1 MAIIRVTDFGGEAP
15 RVEQRDLPAGGATVN
30 NNLLATSS
38 DFRPLRSPLSVATAS
53 DFASTVTNA
62 KSLFRRMRGSDGQLR
77 TGSSDGWYANALDL
91 NFVRFP
97 SADNATE
104 RTAVSFNDGSV
115 APRASDIT
123 NEASPWPSR
132 PLGAPKPATPIVT
145 LNATKQFTLANARE
159 WQDTIYLPQIKA
171 AFDSFLVETQ
181 DGARI
186 NGGATVAGITSVPSP
201 YVVTSYPTSQ
211 RGKTE
216 PWNVLLAVNPTT
228 AALTKLDDQR
238 LGGILNG
245 GYIWLGLNA
254 LPFWGRI
261 TNTSGFT
268 TAIGDILNPRYS
280 DGTKLWSGAML
291 TAVSNGLMAFFDAT
305 AADIMPL
312 RSELDQAFVEFNASA
327 YYAAHSFDSA
337 PAASGTEPMLT
348 DATYSGWV
356 KGTIVAG
363 FNGDTYISP
372 NAKYTQWEND
382 HAAWAANN
390 LAYTTFKEKAD
401 AENLKRVSAMVAAQA
416 KAADA
421 ATRIEALYRT
431 KRDGL
436 MDTLKAKTEI
446 LGLVKS
452 ETNPNGIIDV
462 DADQVIE
469 DRFYVLTWVDDWGQE
484 SAPCDAT
491 SQLTMDQ
498 NDTATITMPT
508 VPSGRSIV
516 KYRVYRSVAGTDQAA
531 FMFVA
536 EVLTSATTTRTIGGV
551 TTTVNGYTDAR
562 LSSDLREG
570 TLKTTGWDE
579 PPVRTATAG
588 IANTNPYLRGLAGGP
603 GGVVAGF
610 IDNLFCACEP
620 YYPYAWP
627 AKYQQ
632 PLLFP
637 IVCVLPFG
645 TSWFVGTKANPY
657 ILYGDSPA
665 NYVPQKLNDAQ
676 ACVSARGAVA
686 AMGGVFYP
694 SPDGYCFASQNGVE
708 VVTQGLFSQED
719 WKKLAPESI
728 FAVVQDSVLYFWYT
742 GNGGG
747 CYGLDMV
754 AKKLTRHDIP
764 ATAVYQDVVTDAA
777 YVANDGE
784 VFRLFAGDRATGRFV
799 SGEMVLQ
806 SAAPFA
812 WLKIVGEQTP
822 DAPVTFKW
830 WARDVPT
837 ANNATPALTLRRTA
851 TVSNILPVRLPA
863 GRYMEHM
870 IEISSQ
876 ARVTDVLM
884 ASSTEEVDQT

>member
-1 MAIIRVTDFGGEAP
+1 MALIRITDFGGEAP

-30 NNLLATSS
+30 SNLLATSS
-38 DFRPLRSPLSVATAS
+38 DFRPLKAPLPVATAS
-53 DFASTVTNA
+53 DFVSTVTNA
-62 KSLFRRMRGSDGQLR
+62 KSLFRRMRGADGQLR
-77 TGSSDGWYANALDL
+77 TGPSDGWYASALDL
-91 NFVRFP
+91 NFVRYP

-104 RTAVSFNDGSV
+104 RTAVSFNDGSE
-115 APRASDIT
+115 APRASDIS

-132 PLGAPKPATPIVT
+132 PLGVPKPATPIVT

-186 NGGATVAGITSVPSP
+186 AGTTTVAGLTSVPSP
-201 YVVTSYPTSQ
+201 YQIPSYPTSQ
-211 RGKTE
+211 RGKDE
-216 PWNVLLAVNPTT
+216 PWNLLIAVPQAT
-228 AALTKLDDQR
+228 ASLTKLDDQR
-238 LGGILNG
+238 IGGIVDG
-245 GYIWLGLNA
+245 GYVWLAIAA
-254 LPFWGRI
+254 LPFYGRI
-261 TNTSGFT
+261 VDTAGFT
-268 TAIGDILNPRYS
+268 AAIGNILNPRYS
-280 DGTKLWSGAML
+280 DGTKLWSGAQL
-291 TAVSNGLMAFFDAT
+291 AAVSAGLRAFFDPSDSEAM
-305 AADIMPL
+305 AL
-312 RSELDQAFVEFNASA
+312 RSELTQAYTEFNAA
-327 YYAAHSFDSA
+327 TYYALTSFTGA
-337 PAASGTEPMLT
+337 PAAVGVEPMLT
-348 DATYSGWV
+348 DAAYSGWV
-356 KGTIVAG
+356 KGSITAG
-363 FNGDTYISP
+363 FNGDSYVSP

-382 HAAWAANN
+382 HAAWEANN
-390 LAYTTFKEKAD
+390 LAYATFKEKAD
-401 AENLKRVSAMVAAQA
+401 TENLKRVSAIVAAQA
-416 KAADA
+416 KAQDVV
-421 ATRIEALYRT
+421 TRIETLYRS

-436 MDTLKAKTEI
+436 MEKLKTNTEI

-452 ETNPNGIIDV
+452 ETNPSGIIAV

-484 SAPCDAT
+484 SAPCDPT
-491 SQLTMDQ
+491 SQMTMDQ

-508 VPSGRSIV
+508 VPSGRSV
-516 KYRVYRSVAGTDQAA
+516 TKYRIYRSVAGTEQAA

-536 EVLTSATTTRTIGGV
+536 EVATSATTPRTIGGV
-551 TTTVNGYTDAR
+551 TTTVNGYTDAK
-562 LSSDLREG
+562 LSSDLKQG
-570 TLKTTGWDE
+570 TLKTIGWDE
-579 PPVRTATAG
+579 PPVRASTAG
-588 IANTNPYLRGLAGGP
+588 ITNTNPYLRGLAGGP

-657 ILYGDSPA
+657 VLYGDSPA
-665 NYVPQKLNDAQ
+665 NYVPQKLNDSQ
-676 ACVSARGAVA
+676 ACVSARSAVA
-686 AMGGVFYP
+686 AMGGVFYA

-708 VVTQGLFSQED
+708 VVTQGLFAQED

-764 ATAVYQDVVTDAA
+764 ATAVYQDVVTDSA
-777 YVANDGE
+777 YVASAGS
-784 VFRLFAGDRATGRFV
+784 VYRLFAGNRATGRFV

-806 SAAPFA
+806 SSAAFA

-822 DAPVTFKW
+822 AAPVTFNW

-837 ANNATPALTLRRTA
+837 DDNATPDLTLRRTA

-870 IEISSQ
+870 VEISST

-884 ASSTEEVDQT
+884 ASSTEEVNQT